1 MKIKKVAFML
11 SIPKEYRDQLRRMA
25 AEHNFKN
32 PDNQTFA
39 ATIAT
44 KVLCE
49 YLEKVVV
56 DK

>member
-1 MKIKKVAFML
+1 MKTEKVPFML

-25 AEHNFKN
+25 AENNFKN
-32 PDNQTFA
+32 PDTQTFA

-49 YLEKVVV
+49 YLEQLGAEK
-56 DK
+56 